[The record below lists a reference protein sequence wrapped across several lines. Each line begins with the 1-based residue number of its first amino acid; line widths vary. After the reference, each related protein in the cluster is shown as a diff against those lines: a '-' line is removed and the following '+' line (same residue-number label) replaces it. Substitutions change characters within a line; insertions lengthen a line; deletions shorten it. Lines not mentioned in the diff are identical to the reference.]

1 MYSQRDLIEIK
12 ETQTKLNGNT
22 PELVQR
28 TQIQANIYKVN
39 HLLALVFF

>member
-1 MYSQRDLIEIK
+1 MYSQRNLIGIK

-28 TQIQANIYKVN
+28 TQIQRKYIK
-39 HLLALVFF
+39 